1 MSKCPNNPS
10 GPHDYFQVEG
20 IRYVYT
26 APEGYVIPKGTVV
39 VCRQCGDRIEIAL
52 YGESTS

>member
-39 VCRQCGDRIEIAL
+39 VCRQCGDRLEIAL
-52 YGESTS
+52 YGEAEE